1 MYELKQVESLPTQ
14 EQSIKLHPNAIEI
27 LFNHR
32 GEIKKAFS
40 NLKGLHGI
48 SHMGI
53 ACIDPSNE
61 LVAFSTTPSIEYN
74 LMHQNLWMHDH
85 CFAADKGPKNT
96 LLWWDYELEK
106 LGQLKL
112 LNNRFTVG
120 MTICRPVGQFYL
132 VYSFATQEKHKG
144 LRQYYSENLF
154 GLMDMGDYFFKS
166 IRDVYGAYIQKH
178 APPQLSEFTSKASG
192 LNIKPFLRVVRNI
205 NNIR

>member
-1 MYELKQVESLPTQ
+1 MYELKQVECLPTQ
-14 EQSIKLHPNAIEI
+14 EQVIKLHPDVLKI

-61 LVAFSTTPSIEYN
+61 LIAFSTTPSIEYN
-74 LMHQNLWMHDH
+74 LIHQHLWMHDH
-85 CFAADKGPKNT
+85 CFSPDKAPKNT
-96 LLWWDYELEK
+96 LLWWDYELDK
-106 LGQLKL
+106 LEQIKL
-112 LNNRFTVG
+112 QNNRFTVG
-120 MTICRPVGQFYL
+120 MTIVRPVGQFYL
-132 VYSFATQEKHKG
+132 MYSFATQEKHKG

-166 IRDVYGAYIQKH
+166 IRDVYGVYSQKH